1 MISKIRDS
9 FNREFKQE
17 YYEDLLKHI
26 EETYSEPS
34 AFRISETPV
43 FIDATLKKDVFSAC
57 DAIIEQLAKI
67 DFKKIRDTFIPKKLQ
82 SPLPM
87 GNPDFLA
94 IDFGLCDDGKGGI
107 TP

>member
-1 MISKIRDS
+1 MISKIRGR
-9 FNREFKQE
+9 FNTEFKQE
-17 YYEDLLKHI
+17 YYENLLEHV
-26 EETYSEPS
+26 EDTYGERC

-57 DAIIEQLAKI
+57 DAIIEELAKI